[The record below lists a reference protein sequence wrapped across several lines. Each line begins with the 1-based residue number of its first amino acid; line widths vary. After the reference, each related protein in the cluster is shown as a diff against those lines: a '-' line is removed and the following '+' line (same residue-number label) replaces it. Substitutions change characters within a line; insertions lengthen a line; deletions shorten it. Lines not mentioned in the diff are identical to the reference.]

1 MTFNAAASLPGKDF
15 RREARKERGMDRG
28 KVEVRRI
35 KDGKRVEDNERE
47 RKKGERMGK
56 KEKGRNGGKR
66 RHVVFIIPRCYQGN
80 GHFRQ
85 LTGTSIK
92 ISKTFEH
99 PVIFGSSGF

>member
-1 MTFNAAASLPGKDF
+1 M
-15 RREARKERGMDRG
+15 EE
-28 KVEVRRI
+28 
-35 KDGKRVEDNERE
+35 NERE

-56 KEKGRNGGKR
+56 KEKGRKGGKR
-66 RHVVFIIPRCYQGN
+66 RHVVFIIPRCFLVSRTIRYQGN